1 MTGFTGTSADE
12 NFTGTA
18 AADTYFFSDDWGADT
33 LADAGGTGDTL
44 DFFRRHRDM
53 TVTFHA
59 DGSVSAAAGRAPSTV
74 RPPERIIAG
83 SGVTPSSSR
92 TGDLRGN
99 HRRRRGD
106 PRFFSVHTGLT
117 VHVNADGT
125 LSAAASGRSSDGRP
139 AWPRSSR
146 LRRQRLPVRRRRGFR
161 GTIRR
166 RRGRRQHPGLLG
178 LDGGPWP
185 WTSPRER
192 RGGRGRVQHARRHR
206 RFGREHRGR
215 RRRGQRFHGRHAG
228 DVYIF
233 ADGWGTDAIVNPGS
247 GDTDALDFSGVTL
260 DLSVTFRADGTI
272 FVSDGANALTY
283 SGDLA
288 AFTGGSGNNAYVFE
302 NGATFAGVIDGG
314 EGGTNTMDFSGYATP
329 VRVDLQNGAFSLGGS
344 LQGSSMVDFSALT
357 PVAELNSGH
366 GIDTATLPAGTALA
380 ALGVNSERITAATL
394 LTSLNL
400 GNGVDT
406 VFGKD
411 LRFTLSTGED
421 VDVDL
426 GTATTV
432 GGVIDAINAAAP
444 GKLSASVNAAGNGL
458 T

>member
-1 MTGFTGTSADE
+1 M
-12 NFTGTA
+12 
-18 AADTYFFSDDWGADT
+18 
-33 LADAGGTGDTL
+33 
-44 DFFRRHRDM
+44 
-53 TVTFHA
+53 
-59 DGSVSAAAGRAPSTV
+59 
-74 RPPERIIAG
+74 
-83 SGVTPSSSR
+83 
-92 TGDLRGN
+92 
-99 HRRRRGD
+99 
-106 PRFFSVHTGLT
+106 
-117 VHVNADGT
+117 
-125 LSAAASGRSSDGRP
+125 
-139 AWPRSSR
+139 
-146 LRRQRLPVRRRRGFR
+146 
-161 GTIRR
+161 
-166 RRGRRQHPGLLG
+166 
-178 LDGGPWP
+178 
-185 WTSPRER
+185 
-192 RGGRGRVQHARRHR
+192 
-206 RFGREHRGR
+206 
-215 RRRGQRFHGRHAG
+215 
-228 DVYIF
+228 
-233 ADGWGTDAIVNPGS
+233 
-247 GDTDALDFSGVTL
+247 TL